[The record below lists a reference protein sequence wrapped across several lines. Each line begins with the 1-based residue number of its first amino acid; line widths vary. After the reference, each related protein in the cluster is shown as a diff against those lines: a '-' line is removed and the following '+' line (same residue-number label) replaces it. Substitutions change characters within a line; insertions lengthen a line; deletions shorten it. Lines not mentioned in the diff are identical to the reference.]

1 MLVIK
6 GLIFKKPW
14 TDGLTIN
21 DSMQDY
27 PVSIQH
33 TIAGTSNY
41 QQTVTEQCQALYVYQ
56 GRPSYGAAQQH
67 QNPAVDDR
75 ARLVQN
81 EVN

>member
-6 GLIFKKPW
+6 GLIFKKPG

-41 QQTVTEQCQALYVYQ
+41 QQTATEQCQALYVYQ

-67 QNPAVDDR
+67 QNLAVDNR